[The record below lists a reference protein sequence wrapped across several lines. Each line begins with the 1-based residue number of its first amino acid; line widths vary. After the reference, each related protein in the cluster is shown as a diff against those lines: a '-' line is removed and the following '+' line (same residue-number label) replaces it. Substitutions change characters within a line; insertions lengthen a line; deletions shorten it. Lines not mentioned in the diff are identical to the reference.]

1 MKGAIQWKRSS
12 SVCLSSWLARCF
24 FPSNNQLRH
33 PWLIYIEGQPEPV
46 KSNLGCLPALV
57 LLGLLAMILLGIGV
71 S

>member
-1 MKGAIQWKRSS
+1 
-12 SVCLSSWLARCF
+12 LARCF